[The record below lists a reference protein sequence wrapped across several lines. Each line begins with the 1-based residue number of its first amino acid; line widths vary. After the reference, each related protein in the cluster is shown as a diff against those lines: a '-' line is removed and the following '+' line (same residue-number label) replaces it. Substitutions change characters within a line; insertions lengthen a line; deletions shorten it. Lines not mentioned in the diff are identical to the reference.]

1 MASKKAA
8 SGRRKENEENKE
20 GSPYPNSSRRQSLVS
35 QTEVTTDDSM
45 REESLDL
52 QPISDGPSI
61 VTHLPDV
68 VVFTDHKRLLPNQR
82 TMQGV
87 VLFLDISGFT
97 ALCEKYSLAG
107 KTGTDQLTKTL
118 NGYMNALV
126 SEILSYD
133 GDILKFAGDAILTVW
148 QVDDFVTMQATVG
161 HVIQCALDVQLKNGE
176 YMTSVGV
183 VLKVKIG
190 IAAGEISI
198 LCLGNN
204 EQRSYV
210 EMGRAVDAVNK
221 AEHFCKKG
229 DVVVSPTAWCHCY
242 KLVTDHTVLSDG
254 KHVKVNALLT
264 NNGPQYVM
272 RRTIHV
278 TESML
283 NLDMSVANLRLP
295 GWVFENPNLASPS
308 VPSPEYKPS
317 PKTVVKP
324 GTPPMPV
331 LKDPQR
337 NVGSPKLAVE
347 PATES
352 SSSIRRL
359 RKAVISRFEH
369 DTIERLKLYVAQPVL
384 KKLDEGQP
392 LDYLSEMRQVTIL
405 FINLII
411 DRSTKV
417 EYACTMQACF
427 DLIFDNC
434 KKSQGSVSKIFLF
447 DKGCTFIVIFGF
459 PGFKHENDCAHALI
473 CADCIFR
480 EMATIEKVSITS
492 IGVTTGPTY
501 CGVVGHYHRHEY
513 TVIGRKANMAARL
526 MMHYPGKV
534 GFMHINMAGLCT

>member
-1 MASKKAA
+1 MASKKA
-8 SGRRKENEENKE
+8 SPIRRKVTEKDESKRDLHT
-20 GSPYPNSSRRQSLVS
+20 GDDS
-35 QTEVTTDDSM
+35 QTDVIVDNPM
-45 REESLDL
+45 REEELDA
-52 QPISDGPSI
+52 QPIADGPSI

-68 VVFTDHKRLLPNQR
+68 VVFTNHKRLLPNQQ

-133 GDILKFAGDAILTVW
+133 GDILKFAGDAILTLW
-148 QVDDFVTMQATVG
+148 QVDNFVTMQATVG
-161 HVIQCALDVQLKNGE
+161 HVIQCALDVQRKNGE

-242 KLVTDHTVLSDG
+242 KLVTEHTVLSDG
-254 KHVKVNALLT
+254 KHVKVTALLV
-264 NNGPQYVM
+264 NNGPQYLM

-295 GWVFENPNLASPS
+295 NWVFENPSLASPN
-308 VPSPEYKPS
+308 VPSPEYKPHTKANA
-317 PKTVVKP
+317 KTNTSQV
-324 GTPPMPV
+324 PV
-331 LKDPQR
+331 FNPQR
-337 NVGSPKLAVE
+337 NAVTPKS
-347 PATES
+347 ATEPVTET

-447 DKGCTFIVIFGF
+447 DKGCTFIVIFGL
-459 PGFKHENDCAHALI
+459 PGFKHENDCAHALV
-473 CADCIFR
+473 CADCIHR
-480 EMATIEKVSITS
+480 EMTTIEKVSTTS

-513 TVIGRKANMAARL
+513 TVIGRKVNMAARL

-534 GFMHINMAGLCT
+534 GLGL